1 MPILEAEAV
10 VLRSYS
16 LSDADRIVVLATRE
30 YGKVRVVGQG
40 VKKPKSRMAG
50 CLEPLTHIRAK
61 FFLREGAELWRL
73 RQCEGI
79 HSYLGSKLSLR
90 QFYGFSYIAELVH
103 EYLED
108 HNPNPPLFRL
118 LLSVLAT
125 GEERGCSE
133 ALVRYF
139 ELWLL
144 RLCGLLPDYR
154 SCSNC
159 GRVVVQTGF
168 YAAAERGEGCCE
180 DCAGGKGL
188 RIRPAAAKFLQSYQ
202 HMSPLEFA
210 EAPGYAPA
218 APDLEKLTLRLIERS
233 LEKTL
238 KSYSHLR
245 QTWREDGTQAG

>member
-40 VKKPKSRMAG
+40 VKKPRSRMAG

-79 HSYLGSKLSLR
+79 HSYLGSNISLR

-108 HNPNPPLFRL
+108 HNPNPSLFRL
-118 LLSVLAT
+118 LLSTLAA
-125 GEERGCSE
+125 GEQCGCSE

-144 RLCGLLPDYR
+144 KLCGLLPDYR
-154 SCSNC
+154 SCSSC
-159 GRVVVQTGF
+159 GRSLVQTGF
-168 YAAAERGEGCCE
+168 YAAAQGGEGHCDE
-180 DCAGGKGL
+180 CAGGGGL
-188 RIRPAAAKFLQSYQ
+188 RIRPAAARLLQSYQ
-202 HMSPLEFA
+202 RMSPLEFIG
-210 EAPGYAPA
+210 APGYAA
-218 APDLEKLTLRLIERS
+218 AASDLERLTLRLIECS

-238 KSYSHLR
+238 KSYPPLR

>member
-50 CLEPLTHIRAK
+50 CLEPLTHIRAR

-73 RQCEGI
+73 RQCESI
-79 HSYLGSKLSLR
+79 HSYLGSSISLG
-90 QFYGFSYIAELVH
+90 QFYGFSYVAELVH

-118 LLSVLAT
+118 LLATLAT
-125 GEERGCSE
+125 GEQHGCNE

-144 RLCGLLPDYR
+144 KLCGLLPDYC

-159 GRVVVQTGF
+159 GRSVVRTGF
-168 YAAAERGEGCCE
+168 YAAAEGGDGRCDE
-180 DCAGGKGL
+180 CAGGKGL
-188 RIRPAAAKFLQSYQ
+188 RIGPAAARLLQSFQ
-202 HMSPLEFA
+202 HASPLEFTG
-210 EAPGYAPA
+210 APGFAGA
-218 APDLEKLTLRLIERS
+218 AADLEKLTLRLIESS

-238 KSYSHLR
+238 KSYLPLR
-245 QTWREDGTQAG
+245 QMWREDHR

>member
-16 LSDADRIVVLATRE
+16 LADADRIIVLATRE

-50 CLEPLTHIRAK
+50 CLEPLTHIRAR

-73 RQCEGI
+73 RQCESV
-79 HSYLGSKLSLR
+79 HSYLGSSISLE
-90 QFYGFSYIAELVH
+90 QFYGFSYVAELVH

-118 LLSVLAT
+118 LLATLAA
-125 GEERGCSE
+125 GEQHGCSE

-144 RLCGLLPDYR
+144 KLCGLLPDYR
-154 SCSNC
+154 CCSSC
-159 GRVVVQTGF
+159 GRSVVQTGF
-168 YAAAERGEGCCE
+168 YAAADGCEGLCVE
-180 DCAGGKGL
+180 CAGG
-188 RIRPAAAKFLQSYQ
+188 
-202 HMSPLEFA
+202 
-210 EAPGYAPA
+210 
-218 APDLEKLTLRLIERS
+218 
-233 LEKTL
+233 
-238 KSYSHLR
+238 
-245 QTWREDGTQAG
+245 